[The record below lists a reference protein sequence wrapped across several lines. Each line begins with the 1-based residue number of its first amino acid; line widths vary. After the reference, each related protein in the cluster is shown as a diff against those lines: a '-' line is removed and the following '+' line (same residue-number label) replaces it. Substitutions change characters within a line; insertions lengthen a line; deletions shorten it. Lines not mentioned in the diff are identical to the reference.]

1 MSEPETVLETIE
13 TVAREAGRI
22 LCEGWGS
29 RPRTQSKR
37 AAADLVTEFD
47 LRSERAIVAALTRA
61 FPDTA
66 IVAEEGQGVSRDSR
80 DVFYVDPL
88 DGTVNFA
95 HGLPLF
101 AVSIGLVRDGV
112 PAAGVVHAPI
122 LGWTFTGAR
131 GVPAA
136 LDGKPI
142 GVSDVQSVGSALVV
156 TGFAASRKDPYS
168 NIEEFARL
176 TAVSHGTRRLGSAA
190 LDLCCVA
197 CGWIDGFWEHD
208 LSPWDVAGGAAIVE
222 ASGGR
227 VTSVQGATLD
237 VTTGSVLAT
246 NGKIHDELRD
256 VLRRAISEPR

>member
-1 MSEPETVLETIE
+1 MSSILGHIEQAARDAGLVL
-13 TVAREAGRI
+13 R
-22 LCEGWGS
+22 EGWGS
-29 RPRTQSKR
+29 RPQTQAKR

-47 LRSERAIVAALTRA
+47 FRAERTIVAALSRA
-61 FPDTA
+61 FPDAT
-66 IVAEEGQGVSRDSR
+66 IVAEEGQGVSRNSHDI
-80 DVFYVDPL
+80 FYVDPL

-95 HGLPLF
+95 HGLPIF
-101 AVSIGLVRDGV
+101 AVSIGLVRDGSPV
-112 PAAGVVHAPI
+112 AGVVHAPI
-122 LGWTFTGAR
+122 LGWTFTGAS

-142 GVSDVQSVGSALVV
+142 GVSDVASVAAALVV

-197 CGWIDGFWEHD
+197 CGWLDGFWEHD

-222 ASGGR
+222 AAAGR
-227 VTSVQGATLD
+227 VTSVAGGPLD

-246 NGKIHDELRD
+246 NGKVHDEMCD
-256 VLRRAISEPR
+256 VLRRAVTQPR